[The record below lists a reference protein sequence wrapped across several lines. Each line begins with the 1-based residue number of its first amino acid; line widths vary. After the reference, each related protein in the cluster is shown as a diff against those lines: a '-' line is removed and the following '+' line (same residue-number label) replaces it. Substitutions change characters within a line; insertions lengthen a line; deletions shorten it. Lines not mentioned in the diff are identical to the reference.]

1 MINAIDRM
9 MPMLRFFRQGDGNF
23 AHFNGMGPTAAD
35 LVATLLAYDD
45 ARGLP
50 FANAPHSG
58 YQRLD
63 AGGVVAIMDTG
74 KPPPFNVSREAHA
87 GCLSFE
93 FSAGAQAIVVNCG
106 LPATNQ
112 EAWRG
117 LARSTAAHSTVT
129 FNDTSSCR
137 FLESGS
143 IRRLFAGSPIVGGP
157 SDVTV
162 SREDPEGATIV
173 RATHN
178 GYAERFGIIH
188 QRTLMLV
195 ANGSRIEGEDVFLPA
210 VGDTLPR
217 RVEDA
222 FVARFHLHPSI
233 RANRLTDGHGVMLV
247 LPDRDVWTFS
257 AYEDQVQ
264 LEESVYLAASEGPRR
279 TTQIAIYGHARKVPR
294 VRWTFS
300 HMSPSAAGGHV
311 EAEQPEL
318 PL

>member
-1 MINAIDRM
+1 
-9 MPMLRFFRQGDGNF
+9 
-23 AHFNGMGPTAAD
+23 
-35 LVATLLAYDD
+35 
-45 ARGLP
+45 
-50 FANAPHSG
+50 
-58 YQRLD
+58 
-63 AGGVVAIMDTG
+63 
-74 KPPPFNVSREAHA
+74 
-87 GCLSFE
+87 
-93 FSAGAQAIVVNCG
+93 
-106 LPATNQ
+106 
-112 EAWRG
+112 
-117 LARSTAAHSTVT
+117 
-129 FNDTSSCR
+129 
-137 FLESGS
+137 
-143 IRRLFAGSPIVGGP
+143 LFAGSPIVGGP
-157 SDVTV
+157 CVVTV

-195 ANGSRIEGEDVFLPA
+195 DDGSRIEGEDVFLPA
-210 VGDTLPR
+210 VGDSLPR
-217 RVEDA
+217 RTDDA

-279 TTQIAIYGHARKVPR
+279 TTQIAIYGRARKVPR

-300 HMSPSAAGGHV
+300 HMSPSAVGGHA